1 MTRSLHLQIRILAML
16 LFAVAIIRPMGFV
29 QTHDALA
36 SPTAAPT
43 VLYFVYDFVVY
54 GLCAWGLL
62 RRQVWA
68 RWIAIVLTSRIAI
81 ANIARLP
88 LEANESALPPPPGLL
103 DAMGSMGRTRHCVGI
118 RIFHVA
124 ALGQGRSTPGRRRPR
139 APPKHLN
146 VPWVPRGPAPPAK
159 LSAAPGNARP
169 GLRSGALPPASM
181 AR

>member
-88 LEANESALPPPPGLL
+88 LEANESALPPPLDSWMQWAQWGGLVTALVFGYFTWLLWAKAGALL
-103 DAMGSMGRTRHCVGI
+103 DGGGPEHP
-118 RIFHVA
+118 
-124 ALGQGRSTPGRRRPR
+124 QST
-139 APPKHLN
+139 
-146 VPWVPRGPAPPAK
+146 
-159 LSAAPGNARP
+159 
-169 GLRSGALPPASM
+169 
-181 AR
+181 